1 MLALSLLLCA
11 AAGVNAILDGLVG
24 TVRISDKEFTCATD
38 CAFRGAFLGQSGRI
52 CTEPKAIVR
61 VDKDGKVDDEWDGT
75 AFECPGEV
83 QFDGHTTRE
92 RSGGEKPLDCF
103 VQPIR
108 NPDFFACTSDK
119 DDDGP
124 RKVVDWADIE
134 KELKLKTAEKKK
146 KPTQAERNK
155 CGKAAQEVHAECA
168 KTGEFKECEEK
179 SRPVMESCLNGE

>member
-1 MLALSLLLCA
+1 MLALSLLLSA
-11 AAGVNAILDGLVG
+11 AAGANAILGGNVEAV
-24 TVRISDKEFTCATD
+24 TISDKEFICATG

-61 VDKDGKVDDEWDGT
+61 LDKDGKVDDEWYGT

-103 VQPIR
+103 VQPID
-108 NPDFFACTSDK
+108 NPDFFGCNSPK
-119 DDDGP
+119 EGDGLG
-124 RKVVDWADIE
+124 KVVDWADIE

-146 KPTQAERNK
+146 RTQGGRNK
-155 CGKAAQEVHAECA
+155 CGKAAQEVYSECTR
-168 KTGEFKECEEK
+168 TGESQECEEK
-179 SRPVMESCLNGE
+179 SRAFMESCLNGE

>member
-11 AAGVNAILDGLVG
+11 AAGVNAVLDGKVE
-24 TVRISDKEFTCATD
+24 TVRISDKEFICATD
-38 CAFRGAFLGQSGRI
+38 CTFRGAFLGQSGRI

-61 VDKDGKVDDEWDGT
+61 LDKDGKVDDEWYGT

-92 RSGGEKPLDCF
+92 RSGGETPLDCL
-103 VQPIR
+103 VEKM
-108 NPDFFACTSDK
+108 NDPDFFRCTSSKGGDR
-119 DDDGP
+119 

-146 KPTQAERNK
+146 RTQGGRNK
-155 CGKAAQEVHAECA
+155 CGKAAQEVYSECTR
-168 KTGEFKECEEK
+168 TGESQECEEK
-179 SRPVMESCLNGE
+179 SRAFMESCLDGE

>member
-11 AAGVNAILDGLVG
+11 AAGVNAILDGEVE
-24 TVRISDKEFTCATD
+24 TVRISDTEFICAAD

-52 CTEPKAIVR
+52 CAEPKAIVR
-61 VDKDGKVDDEWDGT
+61 LDKDGKVDDEWYGT
-75 AFECPGEV
+75 AFECPGEK

-103 VQPIR
+103 VQPIK
-108 NPDFFACTSDK
+108 NPDFFGCVSSK
-119 DDDGP
+119 QGDGLG
-124 RKVVDWADIE
+124 KVVDWADIE

-146 KPTQAERNK
+146 LTQAERNK
-155 CGKAAQEVHAECA
+155 CGKAAQEVHAECT

-179 SRPVMESCLNGE
+179 SRAFMESCLNGE